1 MKLFH
6 FMDGKVINVRKLVA
20 LDIVLHGPKFIL
32 TEFGVGPPTILAVG
46 LWLVFTNA
54 FLLGLY
60 LFFTGINYVPLLIY
74 AIVIAR
80 GKTANLE
87 VTQDLERDKHF
98 NRKYSTQ
105 QLMIFIPFA
114 ILILAIAQAYFIKK

>member
-32 TEFGVGPPTILAVG
+32 TEFGVGTPTILAVG

-80 GKTANLE
+80 AKRQTW
-87 VTQDLERDKHF
+87 K
-98 NRKYSTQ
+98 
-105 QLMIFIPFA
+105 
-114 ILILAIAQAYFIKK
+114 